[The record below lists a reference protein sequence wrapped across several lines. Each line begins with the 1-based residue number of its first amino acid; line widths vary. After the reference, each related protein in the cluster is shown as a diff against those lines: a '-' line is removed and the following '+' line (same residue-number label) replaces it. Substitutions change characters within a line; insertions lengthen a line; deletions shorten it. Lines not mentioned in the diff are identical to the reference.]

1 VAGLLELARLLGER
15 PPPSE
20 VELVAYANEEPPF
33 FGTRHMGSAVHAR
46 SLGPASRE
54 PEAMICLEMIG
65 YFAPRQPW
73 PSLLHRLFY
82 PDDGEFIGIV
92 GRLDDRR
99 LARRLK
105 RAFRGATEVPAY
117 SLSGPRWMP
126 DLDAS
131 DHRSYWAEGYT
142 AVMVTDTGFIR
153 NPHYHSPGDTA
164 ETLDYE
170 RMAGVVDGVM
180 NAVSQRRGD

>member
-33 FGTRHMGSAVHAR
+33 FGTPHMGSAVHAR